1 MTQAAINF
9 EMTDAL
15 ISRAIRE
22 DRVASLRELFK
33 PRDLLFITASTA
45 LFVWAMASSAHWIWW
60 FAGVPVAM
68 LAAIGVF
75 WLVLYFLLP
84 WQARRRMAH
93 LPHRNIEVR
102 LDDAG
107 IAFQTATERLE
118 VAWSEVRE
126 LRRRPGFWIVC
137 LRAGAEI
144 PLPVSNI
151 RGDVA
156 GLLEAMGPQP
166 MREKT

>member
-1 MTQAAINF
+1 MTPAAINF
-9 EMTDAL
+9 EMTDVL

-22 DRVASLRELFK
+22 DRVASLRELLK

-45 LFVWAMASSAHWIWW
+45 LFAWAIASGAHWIWW
-60 FAGVPVAM
+60 FAGVPAAL

-118 VAWSEVRE
+118 VVWSEVRD

-144 PLPVSNI
+144 PLPVASI
-151 RGDVA
+151 PADVA
-156 GLLEAMGPQP
+156 GMIEARVPGPMQ
-166 MREKT
+166 EKK